1 MNTELRIKE
10 EKRKKHRFSLFFP
23 TSYFILHTSSRK
35 GFTIV
40 EMIVA
45 FGIFSVIMAVSVGSL
60 ASLLEANHK
69 ARALK
74 TVVNNL
80 HFAFEN
86 ISRNVRT
93 GSLYHCDITEGE
105 LTKTRDCANNPASS
119 IIFTARNGK
128 RIVYKYIPVVM
139 VSALLAARL
148 FCPDKKGCSSTLL
161 FSCRLLR
168 RSCVWNSLVFSWMG
182 RLSPTKNNRAS
193 SSS

>member
-1 MNTELRIKE
+1 
-10 EKRKKHRFSLFFP
+10 
-23 TSYFILHTSSRK
+23 
-35 GFTIV
+35 
-40 EMIVA
+40 MIVA

-128 RIVYKYIPVVM
+128 RIVYKYIPVGNGFGTLGRAIILPGQEGLLIDPAVFVPVTSPELRVEQLSFFVDGTSLSDKEQPRILIIM
-139 VSALLAARL
+139 RGSMQGKSKVVSR
-148 FCPDKKGCSSTLL
+148 FNFQTLV
-161 FSCRLLR
+161 SQRLLD
-168 RSCVWNSLVFSWMG
+168 VEN
-182 RLSPTKNNRAS
+182 
-193 SSS
+193 